1 MMDQDRKN
9 TSLFHAEEIV
19 KLPTQPEKIGESGGH
34 LEEFQDV
41 LTGDEVDITGP
52 FITVEDEP
60 LMMLGSDPNT
70 IKEYFSND
78 LDRQHSAD
86 KKPVP
91 AERRT
96 WDPGITHGDIL
107 KQHLEDKGGLQIPK
121 GHPPVAT
128 ASLFNE
134 KWRLLITLQAPLF
147 KEKKGVR
154 FSALC
159 HWKRRNL
166 LFNFQSI
173 QTVHLHLLPLINMH
187 LLQVIHRHLWYYNL
201 QVYVKAQP
209 TIIEDNH
216 FVPVANVPFVNVF
229 APESSSEASSS
240 EDAYSEESTHVA
252 QPHHHLRK

>member
-86 KKPVP
+86 KRRFTDSQRPSARCNGLTFQRKMAFADNTSGP
-91 AERRT
+91 ALQRKERC
-96 WDPGITHGDIL
+96 
-107 KQHLEDKGGLQIPK
+107 
-121 GHPPVAT
+121 
-128 ASLFNE
+128 
-134 KWRLLITLQAPLF
+134 TLQCALSLEE
-147 KEKKGVR
+147 EKSSSLR
-154 FSALC
+154 TFSLTSFMLSMLVQSKMATSY
-159 HWKRRNL
+159 
-166 LFNFQSI
+166 FNFQSI